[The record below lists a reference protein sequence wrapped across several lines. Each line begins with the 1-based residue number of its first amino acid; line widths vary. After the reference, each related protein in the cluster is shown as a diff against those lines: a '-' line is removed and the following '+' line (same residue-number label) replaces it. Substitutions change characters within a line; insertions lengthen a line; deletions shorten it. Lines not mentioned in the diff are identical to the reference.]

1 MGLRSKVGLW
11 LLALGASL
19 VGSCSAPLAA
29 EAEPGTSIVACGQ
42 RIPVGTRVV
51 LWDEPGGYSA
61 YSDQLH
67 FPAPAAGTETPAAGS
82 LRYEPGRRTKGEAPQ
97 QLVEPG
103 STDLEALRETVDLFV
118 LHYDVCGFAE
128 RCFRVLHD
136 RRGLSVHFL
145 LDVDG
150 TIYQTLDLR
159 ERAWHAGSVNT
170 RSIGIEIAN
179 IGSRRTD
186 DTKGLA
192 EIDGWY
198 SRDARGLRLDPPR
211 WAQPSAVRTPNFV
224 GYAARPDRVE
234 GEAQGEWRAQY
245 DFTPEQYE
253 SLVLLSAALVEAFP
267 RIELDAPRGPD
278 GQVLTGVMG
287 DAQLATF
294 GGIVGHHHVSAV
306 KQDPG
311 PAFQWETFLEAVAEA
326 DLALVR

>member
-1 MGLRSKVGLW
+1 MRYSRS
-11 LLALGASL
+11 LAVLASIAACA
-19 VGSCSAPLAA
+19 GPAP
-29 EAEPGTSIVACGQ
+29 EAQPEPGTCIVACGQ
-42 RIPVGTRVV
+42 RIPIGTRVV

-67 FPAPAAGTETPAAGS
+67 FEAPAAGTEVPQPGS
-82 LRYEPGRRTKGEAPQ
+82 LRFEAGRRTKGAQPQ

-103 STDLEALRETVDLFV
+103 SEDLEALRPAVDLFV
-118 LHYDVCGFAE
+118 LHYDACGYAE

-159 ERAWHAGSVNT
+159 ERAWHAGEVNT
-170 RSIGIEIAN
+170 RSIGVEIAN

-186 DTKGLA
+186 DGLGL
-192 EIDGWY
+192 EDIDAWY
-198 SRDARGLRLDPPR
+198 SADGQGLRLDPPH
-211 WAQPSAVRTPNFV
+211 WAVPKAVHTPGFV
-224 GYAARPDRVE
+224 GYSARDERVE
-234 GEAQGEWRAQY
+234 GLAQGEWRAQY

-253 SLVLLSAALVEAFP
+253 ALVLLAAALVETFP
-267 RIELDAPRGPD
+267 RIDPDAPRGPD
-278 GQVLTGVMG
+278 GEVLTSVMAPG
-287 DAQLATF
+287 QLASF

-311 PAFQWETFLEAVAEA
+311 PAFRWEPFLEDVGKA
-326 DLALVR
+326 LARGR

>member
-1 MGLRSKVGLW
+1 MGHSWSFACLAFVAACAAPASK
-11 LLALGASL
+11 ALE
-19 VGSCSAPLAA
+19 VRP
-29 EAEPGTSIVACGQ
+29 EPEPGTSIVACGQ
-42 RIPVGTRVV
+42 RIPIGTRVV

-67 FPAPAAGTETPAAGS
+67 FEAPGAGTKIPSPGS
-82 LRYEPGRRTKGEAPQ
+82 LRFEAGRRTKGNRPE

-103 STDLEALRETVDLFV
+103 SNDLETLRAAVDLFV

-159 ERAWHAGSVNT
+159 ERAWHAGAVNT

-186 DTKGLA
+186 DARGLDD
-192 EIDGWY
+192 IDAWY
-198 SRDARGLRLDPPR
+198 TADAQGLRLDPPR
-211 WAQPSAVRTPNFV
+211 WAVPKAVRTPGFV
-224 GYAARPDRVE
+224 GYSARDERVE
-234 GEAQGEWRAQY
+234 GLAQGEWRAQY
-245 DFTPEQYE
+245 DFTPEQYDA
-253 SLVLLSAALVEAFP
+253 LVLLAAALVETFP
-267 RIELDAPRGPD
+267 RIAADAPRGP
-278 GQVLTGVMG
+278 GGEVLTSVMDSG
-287 DAQLATF
+287 QLAGF
-294 GGIVGHHHVSAV
+294 GGIVGHHHVSAA

-311 PAFQWETFLEAVAEA
+311 PAFQWEAFLEDVGEA
-326 DLALVR
+326 SVPGGR